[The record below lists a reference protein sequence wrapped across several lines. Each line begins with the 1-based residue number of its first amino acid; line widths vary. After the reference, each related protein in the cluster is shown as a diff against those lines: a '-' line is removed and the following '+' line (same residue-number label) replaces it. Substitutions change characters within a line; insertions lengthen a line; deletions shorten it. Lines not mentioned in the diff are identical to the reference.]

1 MQIKFLEMKPT
12 MCEMKNTLARING
25 ITDITEEKIS
35 GFEDTAIETSPPQ
48 KKNKE
53 KRFFFLNDQDMYELQ
68 RQLKSPNIY
77 VIGAFIGGRAEN
89 NI

>member
-35 GFEDTAIETSPPQ
+35 GFEDTAIETSPPP
-48 KKNKE
+48 KKKQRKE
-53 KRFFFLNDQDMYELQ
+53 VFFL
-68 RQLKSPNIY
+68 K
-77 VIGAFIGGRAEN
+77 
-89 NI
+89 

>member
-35 GFEDTAIETSPPQ
+35 GFADTAIETSPSKKKTQ
-48 KKNKE
+48 K
-53 KRFFFLNDQDMYELQ
+53 RGFF
-68 RQLKSPNIY
+68 S
-77 VIGAFIGGRAEN
+77 
-89 NI
+89 

>member
-35 GFEDTAIETSPPQ
+35 GFEDTAIETSPPP
-48 KKNKE
+48 KKTK
-53 KRFFFLNDQDMYELQ
+53 KRGFF
-68 RQLKSPNIY
+68 S
-77 VIGAFIGGRAEN
+77 
-89 NI
+89 